1 MHEAD
6 NEFRVNGSSVT
17 RIRGP
22 EEWHNPRSGKEE
34 TVWVRAKAD
43 GSKTQYFTCHENG
56 IGRVYDSR
64 GPRHYVSGR
73 CKFPAGHEWQIG
85 KRQECGSTAIEITY
99 VGLDEKGH
107 VEDLIFK
114 WWTGATLD
122 HIYRYVPEYGMT
134 HAWEQR

>member
-73 CKFPAGHEWQIG
+73 C
-85 KRQECGSTAIEITY
+85 
-99 VGLDEKGH
+99 
-107 VEDLIFK
+107 LIFK
-114 WWTGATLD
+114 WWTESTLD